1 MPISNVRRPSVVL
14 LSAMIWRPIGLDTDV
29 EVQVLTLCGAKEE
42 GMCIRRI
49 VQAGKRLVPLSLPPR
64 RGCCAV
70 AVSTYATKHPG
81 AATIAL
87 MQITSRLVLV
97 VLTAVV
103 LTGVAVLLVLNFTA
117 GEKKIQHQIPRLYST
132 ADPQFERAMGSL
144 LGPGLLQGNEVVELL
159 NGDQIF
165 PPMLQAIRSARQSIT
180 FETYIYWS
188 GEIGQQ
194 FDDALSERARSGVRV
209 HVLLDWV
216 GSAKI
221 EDRFLTEMKD
231 AGVEIEKFHEPKW
244 YDLARLNNRTH
255 RKLLVVDGA
264 TGFTGGVGIAPQ
276 WTGNGQDPEHWRD
289 SHYQVRGPVV
299 AQMQATF
306 LDNWLKVTG
315 RVMHGNTYFPAL
327 TPVGSQQAQVFS
339 SSPASGSESMQLM
352 YHLAITAAE
361 RSIDLSVAYFVPDD
375 LTRKLLTDALTRGV
389 QVRLITP
396 GPHTDTEIVK
406 AASRATWGPLL
417 QAGAQIYEY
426 QPTMYHCKVMIVDQ
440 LMVSVGST
448 NFDNRSFRLND
459 EANLNVY
466 DPSFAA
472 RQAGIFESDLKQ
484 SSRVSFEE
492 WSGRPWTEK
501 LAEQLA
507 SVLHSQL

>member
-1 MPISNVRRPSVVL
+1 M
-14 LSAMIWRPIGLDTDV
+14 
-29 EVQVLTLCGAKEE
+29 
-42 GMCIRRI
+42 
-49 VQAGKRLVPLSLPPR
+49 
-64 RGCCAV
+64 
-70 AVSTYATKHPG
+70 
-81 AATIAL
+81 TIAH
-87 MQITSRLVLV
+87 MQITPRIVRVALAAVALTCV
-97 VLTAVV
+97 V
-103 LTGVAVLLVLNFTA
+103 VLLVLNFTA
-117 GEKKIQHQIPRLYST
+117 GEKKIEHQIPRLYST

-144 LGPGLLQGNEVVELL
+144 LGPGLLHGNEVVELL

-165 PPMLQAIRSARQSIT
+165 PPMLQAIHSAQKSIT

-188 GEIGQQ
+188 GDIGKQ
-194 FDDALSERARSGVRV
+194 FADALSERARAGVRV

-221 EDRFLTEMKD
+221 EESFLTEMKE

-255 RKLLVVDGA
+255 RKLLIVDGA
-264 TGFTGGVGIAPQ
+264 VGFTGGVGIAPL
-276 WTGNGQDPEHWRD
+276 WTGNAQDPDHWRD

-315 RVMHGNTYFPAL
+315 RVMHGIEYFPAL
-327 TPVGSQQAQVFS
+327 KPVGTHQAQMFS

-352 YHLAITAAE
+352 YHLSITAAE

-375 LTRKLLTDALTRGV
+375 LTRKLLTDALKRGV
-389 QVRLITP
+389 RVRLVTP
-396 GPHTDTEIVK
+396 GEHTDTETVK
-406 AASRATWGPLL
+406 AASRATWGELL

-426 QPTMYHCKVMIVDQ
+426 QPTMYHCKVMIVDK
-440 LMVSVGST
+440 LVVSVGST

-466 DPSFAA
+466 DAGFAA
-472 RQAGIFESDLKQ
+472 RQTTIFEDDIAR
-484 SSRVSFEE
+484 SRRVTYEE
-492 WSGRPWTEK
+492 WLDRPWTEK
-501 LAEQLA
+501 MSERLA
-507 SVLHSQL
+507 SVLSSQL